1 MHLHHIIAAADD
13 SEAGRAAIHSA
24 VHLAGPRRARVTVL
38 TVAPASASRVASRL
52 QEDGLREAT
61 SAAVRAWPGAPSVTI
76 DSTVGIP
83 GIEIGRYAETH
94 GADLVV
100 LGRKQRS
107 SLHRLLVG
115 DTADSVARRSGV
127 PCLFVPAGASPPSR
141 VLAALDG
148 TERGL
153 AVLVAAMDFTRDT
166 GGRLRAVSVE
176 PAYENEKDAPRLLT
190 SRSARLL
197 AAVNQIRLHSDVGPD
212 VWDAPVKADS
222 WPPVAIHRGG
232 VVEEVVR
239 EVTASCADVLV
250 IGYHRGGPPGIVEAG
265 SVARRLIHEA
275 PSSVLTI
282 PL

>member
-13 SEAGRAAIHSA
+13 SEAGRAAIHAA
-24 VHLAGPRRARVTVL
+24 VHLAGPCRARVTVL
-38 TVAPASASRVASRL
+38 TVAPATASRVAGRL
-52 QEDGLREAT
+52 QEDRLREAT
-61 SAAVRAWPGAPSVTI
+61 QAAVRAWPGAPTVLVEF
-76 DSTVGIP
+76 TVGLP
-83 GIEIGRYAETH
+83 GIEIGRYAEAH

-100 LGRKQRS
+100 LGRKQRT
-107 SLHRLLVG
+107 SLHRLLLG

-141 VLAALDG
+141 VLVALDG

-197 AAVNQIRLHSDVGPD
+197 AAVNEIRLQANAGLD
-212 VWDAPVKADS
+212 VWDAPVQAEA

-239 EVTASCADVLV
+239 EVTATSADVLV
-250 IGYHRGGPPGIVEAG
+250 IGYHRGGPAGIIEAG

-275 PSSVLTI
+275 PCSVLTI

>member
-13 SEAGRAAIHSA
+13 SEAGRAAILA
-24 VHLAGPRRARVTVL
+24 AAHLASRCHARVTVL
-38 TVAPASASRVASRL
+38 TVASATASRVASRL
-52 QEDGLREAT
+52 QEDGVRGAANRVLRTFTVPPAL
-61 SAAVRAWPGAPSVTI
+61 TI
-76 DSTVGIP
+76 DSTVGLP
-83 GIEIGRYAETH
+83 GIEIGHYAETH
-94 GADLVV
+94 GADLIVV
-100 LGRKQRS
+100 GRKQRS

-115 DTADSVARRSGV
+115 DTADSVARRSSV

-176 PAYENEKDAPRLLT
+176 PAYENEKDAPRMLT
-190 SRSARLL
+190 TRSAQLL
-197 AAVNQIRLHSDVGPD
+197 AAVNQLRLHSDLGPGA
-212 VWDAPVKADS
+212 WDAPPQTEA
-222 WPPVAIHRGG
+222 WAPVAIHRGR

-239 EVTASCADVLV
+239 EATASSADVLV
-250 IGYHRGGPPGIVEAG
+250 IGSHRGGPAGIVEAG
-265 SVARRLIHEA
+265 SVARRLTHEA
-275 PSSVLTI
+275 PCSVLTI